1 MDFEGR
7 IARAQNDV
15 NTSRNTYNQYQQQA
29 DQAGNKF
36 NAGLDKYQGRSFGDI
51 YNQARGQYF
60 DTPEMRK
67 AQGAYQ
73 EARDAVNQMNTTINK
88 LPETI
93 RQQFGGT
100 TMTAAQRERALGD
113 RRAAMGNTLNL
124 LSTNYQNASD
134 DYNRLSD
141 RGLKE
146 AMFTAQGDD
155 ARDWNVVNALQ
166 NAWQTLLGQRNT
178 AYSQNQQDRGLLADQ
193 YGARDKWQL
202 AQDQM
207 ALERW
212 KEQQANA
219 RAAADRATNYALQKY
234 LTDSNER
241 IAGLNRPTNNG
252 GGGYSAPRS
261 SGGDSRPSG
270 NSMRNA
276 WGRANTW
283 NALFSLPGMLLN
295 GDFWRQ

>member
-60 DTPEMRK
+60 DTPEMQK

-100 TMTAAQRERALGD
+100 TMTAAQRARALGD
-113 RRAAMGNTLNL
+113 QRAAMGNTLNL

-146 AMFTAQGDD
+146 AMFTAQGND

-178 AYSQNQQDRGLLADQ
+178 TYSQNQQDRELLADQ

-202 AQDQM
+202 TQDQM
-207 ALERW
+207 ALDRW

-219 RAAADRATNYALQKY
+219 RAAAQRANDFALQKY
-234 LTDSNER
+234 LADSNER

-252 GGGYSAPRS
+252 GGEYSAPRS
-261 SGGDSRPSG
+261 SGGNSRPSSSAMRRAY
-270 NSMRNA
+270 NS
-276 WGRANTW
+276 ANPLQQILSTP
-283 NALFSLPGMLLN
+283 FMMLN
-295 GDFWRQ
+295 GDFWRA

>member
-7 IARAQNDV
+7 IARAQNEV
-15 NTSRNTYNQYQQQA
+15 NTSKNTYNQYQQQA

-36 NAGLDKYQGRSFGDI
+36 NAGLDKYQNRSFGDI
-51 YNQARGQYF
+51 YNQARGQYYN
-60 DTPEMRK
+60 TPEMQK

-100 TMTAAQRERALGD
+100 AMTAAQRERALGD
-113 RRAAMGNTLNL
+113 QRAAMGNTLNL
-124 LSTNYQNASD
+124 LNTNYQTASD

-146 AMFTAQGDD
+146 AMFAAQGDD
-155 ARDWNVVNALQ
+155 NREWNAVNALQ
-166 NAWQTLLGQRNT
+166 NAWNTLLGQRNT

-207 ALERW
+207 ALDRW

-219 RAAADRATNYALQKY
+219 RAAAQRANDLAIQKY
-234 LTDSNER
+234 LAASNER

-252 GGGYSAPRS
+252 GGGYNAPRS
-261 SGGDSRPSG
+261 SGGNSRPSG
-270 NSMRNA
+270 SAMRRAYNS
-276 WGRANTW
+276 ANPLQQILSTP
-283 NALFSLPGMLLN
+283 FMMLN
-295 GDFWRQ
+295 GDFWRT

>member
-51 YNQARGQYF
+51 YKQARGQYF
-60 DTPEMRK
+60 DTPEMQK

-113 RRAAMGNTLNL
+113 QRAAMGNTLNL

-178 AYSQNQQDRGLLADQ
+178 TYSQNQQDRELLADQ

-252 GGGYSAPRS
+252 GGGYSAPRN
-261 SGGDSRPSG
+261 SGENNRPSG

>member
-7 IARAQNDV
+7 IARAQNEV
-15 NTSRNTYNQYQQQA
+15 NTSKNTYNQYQQQA
-29 DQAGNKF
+29 DQAGNRF
-36 NAGLDKYQGRSFGDI
+36 NQGLNKYQSRSFGDI
-51 YNQARGQYF
+51 YNQARGQYYN
-60 DTPEMRK
+60 TPEMQK

-100 TMTAAQRERALGD
+100 AMTAAQRERALGD
-113 RRAAMGNTLNL
+113 QRAAMGNTLNL
-124 LSTNYQNASD
+124 LNTNYQTASD

-146 AMFTAQGDD
+146 AMFAAQGNDS
-155 ARDWNVVNALQ
+155 REWNVVNALQ
-166 NAWQTLLGQRNT
+166 NAWNTLLGQRNT

-219 RAAADRATNYALQKY
+219 RAAAQRANDFAIQKY
-234 LTDSNER
+234 LANSNER

-252 GGGYSAPRS
+252 GGGYNAPRS
-261 SGGDSRPSG
+261 SGGNSRPSG
-270 NSMRNA
+270 SAMRNA
-276 WGRANTW
+276 WNSAN
-283 NALFSLPGMLLN
+283 LFNKIFSTPGMLLN

>member
-7 IARAQNDV
+7 IARAQNEV
-15 NTSRNTYNQYQQQA
+15 NTSKNTYNQYQQQA

-36 NAGLDKYQGRSFGDI
+36 NAGLDKYQNRSFGDI
-51 YNQARGQYF
+51 YNQARGQYYN
-60 DTPEMRK
+60 TPEMQK

-100 TMTAAQRERALGD
+100 AMTAAQRERALGD
-113 RRAAMGNTLNL
+113 QRAAMGNTLNL
-124 LSTNYQNASD
+124 LNTNYQTASD

-146 AMFTAQGDD
+146 AMFAAQGDD
-155 ARDWNVVNALQ
+155 NREWNVVNALQ
-166 NAWQTLLGQRNT
+166 NAWNTLLGQRNT

-207 ALERW
+207 ALDRW

-219 RAAADRATNYALQKY
+219 RAAAQRANDLAIQKY
-234 LTDSNER
+234 LAASNER

-252 GGGYSAPRS
+252 GGGYNAPRS
-261 SGGDSRPSG
+261 SGGNSRPSG

-283 NALFSLPGMLLN
+283 DALFSLPGMLLN

>member
-51 YNQARGQYF
+51 YNQAREQYF

-100 TMTAAQRERALGD
+100 PMTAAQRERALGD
-113 RRAAMGNTLNL
+113 QRAAMGNTLNL

-178 AYSQNQQDRGLLADQ
+178 TYSQNQQDRGLLADQ

-261 SGGDSRPSG
+261 SGGNSRPSG

>member
-1 MDFEGR
+1 MGFEGR

-29 DQAGNKF
+29 DQAGDKF
-36 NAGLDKYQGRSFGDI
+36 NAGLDKYQHRSFGDI

-60 DTPEMRK
+60 DTPEMKK

-113 RRAAMGNTLNL
+113 QRAAMGNTLNL
-124 LSTNYQNASD
+124 LSTNYQNTSD

-146 AMFTAQGDD
+146 AMFTAQGND

-178 AYSQNQQDRGLLADQ
+178 TYSQNQQDRGLLADQ

-207 ALERW
+207 ALDRW
-212 KEQQANA
+212 KEQQANT

-252 GGGYSAPRS
+252 GGGYSAPRN
-261 SGGDSRPSG
+261 SGGNSRPSG
-270 NSMRNA
+270 SAMRRAYNS
-276 WGRANTW
+276 ANPLQQILSTPFM
-283 NALFSLPGMLLN
+283 LFN

>member
-100 TMTAAQRERALGD
+100 AMTAAQRERALGD
-113 RRAAMGNTLNL
+113 QRAAMGNTLNL

>member
-36 NAGLDKYQGRSFGDI
+36 NAGLDKYQNRSFGDI

-60 DTPEMRK
+60 DTPEMQK

-100 TMTAAQRERALGD
+100 FLTAAQRERALGD
-113 RRAAMGNTLNL
+113 QRAAMGNTLNL

-146 AMFTAQGDD
+146 AMFTAQGND

-178 AYSQNQQDRGLLADQ
+178 TYSQNQQDRELLADQ

>member
-7 IARAQNDV
+7 IARAQNEV
-15 NTSRNTYNQYQQQA
+15 NTSKNTYNQYQQQA

-36 NAGLDKYQGRSFGDI
+36 NAGLDKYQNRSFGDI
-51 YNQARGQYF
+51 YNQARGQYYN
-60 DTPEMRK
+60 TPEMQK

-100 TMTAAQRERALGD
+100 AMTAAQRERALGD
-113 RRAAMGNTLNL
+113 QRTAMGNTLNL
-124 LSTNYQNASD
+124 LNTNYQTASD

-146 AMFTAQGDD
+146 AMFAAQGDD
-155 ARDWNVVNALQ
+155 NREWNVVNALQ
-166 NAWQTLLGQRNT
+166 NAWNTLLGQRNT

-207 ALERW
+207 ALDRW

-219 RAAADRATNYALQKY
+219 RAAAQRANDLAIQKY
-234 LTDSNER
+234 LAASNER

-252 GGGYSAPRS
+252 GGGYNAPRS
-261 SGGDSRPSG
+261 SDGNSRPSG
-270 NSMRNA
+270 SAMRRAYNS
-276 WGRANTW
+276 ANPLQQILSTP
-283 NALFSLPGMLLN
+283 FMMLN
-295 GDFWRQ
+295 GDFWRA

>member
-36 NAGLDKYQGRSFGDI
+36 NAGLDKYQNRSFGDI

-60 DTPEMRK
+60 DTPEMQK

-100 TMTAAQRERALGD
+100 FLTAAQRERALGD
-113 RRAAMGNTLNL
+113 QRAAMGNTLNL

-146 AMFTAQGDD
+146 AMFTAQGNA

-178 AYSQNQQDRGLLADQ
+178 TYSQNQQDRGLLADQ